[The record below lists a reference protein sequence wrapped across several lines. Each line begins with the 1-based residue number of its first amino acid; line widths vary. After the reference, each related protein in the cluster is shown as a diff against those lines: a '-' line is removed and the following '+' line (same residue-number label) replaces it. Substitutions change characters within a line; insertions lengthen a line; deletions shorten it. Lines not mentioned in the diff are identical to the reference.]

1 MVLIVR
7 PQILLIAAI
16 VIATFIYPFIV
27 FTSIEKIG
35 PASLSIQ
42 YLQLALVGSLCLIA
56 AWQQSEFLLRFYPV
70 AMNLVFS
77 AFFFL
82 SLRKE
87 ITLIEKFSQ
96 YFVKNPE
103 PHQRKYMRGLTK
115 AWGLLLLLNACLAS
129 YTACCSSLEVWTLY
143 NGVISYEEDLSQQF
157 NGDQW
162 PVFNQVE
169 LIDGQ
174 VNLVL
179 GIPENLSFFAGHFP
193 EQAVLPG
200 VVQIHWAGELGK
212 LLFNIEGFAALKN
225 VKFNS
230 MVLPNSQIIL
240 HELLFS
246 CSAFQPC

>member
-35 PASLSIQ
+35 PASLSIILLCLLVARVVIRGKFNEPEQ

-143 NGVISYEEDLSQQF
+143 NGVISY
-157 NGDQW
+157 
-162 PVFNQVE
+162 
-169 LIDGQ
+169 
-174 VNLVL
+174 VL
-179 GIPENLSFFAGHFP
+179 FG
-193 EQAVLPG
+193 
-200 VVQIHWAGELGK
+200 
-212 LLFNIEGFAALKN
+212 
-225 VKFNS
+225 
-230 MVLPNSQIIL
+230 
-240 HELLFS
+240 LFS
-246 CSAFQPC
+246 LAELVNRHFYKKRHFARLATDK

>member
-1 MVLIVR
+1 M
-7 PQILLIAAI
+7 
-16 VIATFIYPFIV
+16 F
-27 FTSIEKIG
+27 E
-35 PASLSIQ
+35 
-42 YLQLALVGSLCLIA
+42 
-56 AWQQSEFLLRFYPV
+56 
-70 AMNLVFS
+70 
-77 AFFFL
+77 
-82 SLRKE
+82 
-87 ITLIEKFSQ
+87 
-96 YFVKNPE
+96 
-103 PHQRKYMRGLTK
+103 LTK
-115 AWGLLLLLNACLAS
+115 LS
-129 YTACCSSLEVWTLY
+129 Q
-143 NGVISYEEDLSQQF
+143 EDLSQQF

-162 PVFNQVE
+162 PVFNQVV

-240 HELLFS
+240 NLKYTSDKQTLRFDYTSDSDKYSSGALVFNTEKQAS
-246 CSAFQPC
+246 

>member
-1 MVLIVR
+1 M
-7 PQILLIAAI
+7 
-16 VIATFIYPFIV
+16 F
-27 FTSIEKIG
+27 E
-35 PASLSIQ
+35 
-42 YLQLALVGSLCLIA
+42 
-56 AWQQSEFLLRFYPV
+56 
-70 AMNLVFS
+70 
-77 AFFFL
+77 
-82 SLRKE
+82 
-87 ITLIEKFSQ
+87 
-96 YFVKNPE
+96 
-103 PHQRKYMRGLTK
+103 LTK
-115 AWGLLLLLNACLAS
+115 LS
-129 YTACCSSLEVWTLY
+129 Q
-143 NGVISYEEDLSQQF
+143 EDLSQQF

-174 VNLVL
+174 VNLIL

-240 HELLFS
+240 NLKYTSDKQTLRFDYTSDSDKYSSGALVFNTEKQAS
-246 CSAFQPC
+246 

>member
-16 VIATFIYPFIV
+16 VIATFVYPFIV

-35 PASLSIQ
+35 PASLSIILLCLLVARVVIRGKFNEPEQ

-115 AWGLLLLLNACLAS
+115 AWGLLLLLNACLAA

-143 NGVISYEEDLSQQF
+143 NGVISY
-157 NGDQW
+157 
-162 PVFNQVE
+162 
-169 LIDGQ
+169 I
-174 VNLVL
+174 
-179 GIPENLSFFAGHFP
+179 
-193 EQAVLPG
+193 
-200 VVQIHWAGELGK
+200 
-212 LLFNIEGFAALKN
+212 LFG
-225 VKFNS
+225 
-230 MVLPNSQIIL
+230 
-240 HELLFS
+240 LFS
-246 CSAFQPC
+246 LAELVNRHFYKKRHLARLATDK